1 MLGLEPS
8 TVTGLIA
15 RPSMGKTALA
25 LNIAENVAAEDK
37 EKRVLF
43 FSLESNVMAL
53 MRRRVS
59 AQSYV
64 LLSRIRSGD
73 INDMEWGKIINAMN
87 HLGDN
92 LFIFDSPKF
101 KRIEDLYAMAETMAL
116 ESKLSL
122 IVIDHIQKMT
132 TSLKTYSRHNEI
144 STISNKITSL
154 AKDLK
159 VPVLVLCQLNREAE
173 KRVGKEK
180 KPRLSDIRESGDIE
194 QDFDNV
200 IGLYRE
206 SKEAEYAN
214 VECLKGRDTGTW
226 ETVLKFNRFIQ
237 KFYDCDPRDAEY
249 SSYQEPREK
258 DNGLQ

>member
-1 MLGLEPS
+1 MS
-8 TVTGLIA
+8 H
-15 RPSMGKTALA
+15 
-25 LNIAENVAAEDK
+25 
-37 EKRVLF
+37 
-43 FSLESNVMAL
+43 
-53 MRRRVS
+53 
-59 AQSYV
+59 V
-64 LLSRIRSGD
+64 LLSRIRDGD
-73 INDMEWGKIINAMN
+73 VDDMEWSKIISAMSRI
-87 HLGDN
+87 GDN

-132 TSLKTYSRHNEI
+132 TSLKTYSRHHEI

-159 VPVLVLCQLNREAE
+159 VHVLVLCQLNREAE

-194 QDFDNV
+194 QDMDNI

-206 SKEAEYAN
+206 SKEAKYAD

-226 ETVLKFNRFIQ
+226 KTVLKFNRFVQ
-237 KFYDCDPRDAEY
+237 KFYDCNPDQAEYSHQHWQDPRD
-249 SSYQEPREK
+249 K
-258 DNGLQ
+258 DDNGLQ